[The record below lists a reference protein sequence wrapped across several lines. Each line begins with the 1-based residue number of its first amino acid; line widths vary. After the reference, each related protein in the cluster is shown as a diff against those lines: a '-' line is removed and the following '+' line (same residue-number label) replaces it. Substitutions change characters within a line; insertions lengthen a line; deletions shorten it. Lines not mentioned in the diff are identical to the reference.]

1 MTATLETAAAG
12 YPVHWVCAE
21 GKLGGIWGEQYKR
34 VPFRAA
40 AAGVPNGNDAVLAM
54 PEELG
59 VGGWAPAAR
68 PTRASPCN
76 STPGSPKSRR
86 PGARGRGHRR
96 GVMRNCRRERSRGL
110 PSEPCAAPD
119 TGRWRYDSDPSEA
132 GLLPLTRA
140 R

>member
-1 MTATLETAAAG
+1 MTAALETAAAG

-21 GKLGGIWGEQYKR
+21 GKLGGIWGEEYKR

-40 AAGVPNGNDAVLAM
+40 AAGVPNGNNEVLAM

-68 PTRASPCN
+68 PNRASPCN

-86 PGARGRGHRR
+86 PGCLAADIAVESCGTVAGDDPHVRR
-96 GVMRNCRRERSRGL
+96 QYLRC
-110 PSEPCAAPD
+110 PD
-119 TGRWRYDSDPSEA
+119 GEMA
-132 GLLPLTRA
+132 L
-140 R
+140 